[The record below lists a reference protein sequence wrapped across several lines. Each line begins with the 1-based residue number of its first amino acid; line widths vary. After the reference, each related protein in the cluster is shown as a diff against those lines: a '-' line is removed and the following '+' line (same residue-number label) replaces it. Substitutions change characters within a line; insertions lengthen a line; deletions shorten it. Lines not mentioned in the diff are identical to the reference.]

1 MQNEVEVLA
10 IIDIIGRSAY
20 AVTTLSF
27 LIRETERY
35 TSLSKDQPS
44 IKEVNVSWCICKLKR
59 FV

>member
-20 AVTTLSF
+20 AVTTLSL

-35 TSLSKDQPS
+35 ISLSIDQPS
-44 IKEVNVSWCICKLKR
+44 IKELNVSWCIYKLKR
-59 FV
+59 SV

>member
-44 IKEVNVSWCICKLKR
+44 IKEVNVS
-59 FV
+59 